1 MADSP
6 KKDPEL
12 SSRLR
17 NTNEELKNLQ
27 NSVKTGMINVKVLM
41 DFRTATERARQ
52 ASVAV
57 QQWLDAQGK
66 GSDPYKLMEQVV
78 RQRVEM
84 ATQLI
89 KDVTVDL
96 ESLDVDF
103 DTPGLPALNTAV
115 RKLAERLEKLFPL
128 ICLIVSPR
136 GDVLRGKER
145 RVPWY
150 SSLPCFWAQNS

>member
-1 MADSP
+1 MADSQT
-6 KKDPEL
+6 KDPEL

-17 NTNEELKNLQ
+17 KTNEELKNLQ
-27 NSVKTGMINVKVLM
+27 SSVKTGMINVKVLM

-66 GSDPYKLMEQVV
+66 GGDPYKLMEQVV

-89 KDVTVDL
+89 KDVVVDL
-96 ESLDVDF
+96 ESLDVDY
-103 DTPGLPALNTAV
+103 DTPGLSELNQAV
-115 RKLAERLEKLFPL
+115 RKIAERLEKLFP
-128 ICLIVSPR
+128 R
-136 GDVLRGKER
+136 
-145 RVPWY
+145 
-150 SSLPCFWAQNS
+150 